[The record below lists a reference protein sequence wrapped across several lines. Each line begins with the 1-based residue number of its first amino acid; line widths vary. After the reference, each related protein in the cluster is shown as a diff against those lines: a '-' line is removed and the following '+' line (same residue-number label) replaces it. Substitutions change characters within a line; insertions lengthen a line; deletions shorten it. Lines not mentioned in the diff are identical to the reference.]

1 MLRLTGSNYKQRKIH
16 HINVVFLWIILNF
29 STGSMMFD
37 WLIIEYEYI
46 ISLRTGNEFFGGTDA
61 NVFVKICGK
70 NYCSGELQLKGSSTN
85 PFERGDK
92 DVFKVISLV
101 NLGMLHNMRLI

>member
-1 MLRLTGSNYKQRKIH
+1 
-16 HINVVFLWIILNF
+16 
-29 STGSMMFD
+29 MFD

-46 ISLRTGNEFFGGTDA
+46 ISLGTGNKSFGGTDA

-101 NLGMLHNMRLI
+101 NLGMLHNMRLIWFLCMCIFDVSARGSLRERL

>member
-1 MLRLTGSNYKQRKIH
+1 
-16 HINVVFLWIILNF
+16 
-29 STGSMMFD
+29 MFD

-46 ISLRTGNEFFGGTDA
+46 ISLWTGNKFFGGTDA

-101 NLGMLHNMRLI
+101 NLGMLHNMRLIWFLCMCTFDVSARGSLRERL